1 MLGSYGWAMEPT
13 ESDSTCDVPMPQ
25 AAPATDGAFE
35 LRVRYCECDP
45 MGVAHHASF
54 APWLEIARTELLRS
68 SGVSYAQLESA
79 GVFLVVAKL
88 AISYRRPAKYD
99 DVLRIVVRVER
110 AGRVKLVHGYEVRL
124 IERGDGD
131 DSKADLAKLTRMG
144 DDLLA
149 TAQTTLACVD
159 GAGQPTMLPA
169 WLAGA

>member
-1 MLGSYGWAMEPT
+1 MSEPT
-13 ESDSTCDVPMPQ
+13 IKPQ
-25 AAPATDGAFE
+25 SIPETEGTVE

-68 SGVSYAQLESA
+68 CGVSYRQLEAA
-79 GVFLVVAKL
+79 GVFLVVARL
-88 AISYRRPAKYD
+88 AISYRRPTKYD
-99 DVLRIVVRVER
+99 DVLRIAVRVER

-124 IERGDGD
+124 IGRDEAASAG
-131 DSKADLAKLTRMG
+131 ANLAELARVG

-159 GAGQPTMLPA
+159 GGGKPSLLPA
-169 WLAGA
+169 WLAGV